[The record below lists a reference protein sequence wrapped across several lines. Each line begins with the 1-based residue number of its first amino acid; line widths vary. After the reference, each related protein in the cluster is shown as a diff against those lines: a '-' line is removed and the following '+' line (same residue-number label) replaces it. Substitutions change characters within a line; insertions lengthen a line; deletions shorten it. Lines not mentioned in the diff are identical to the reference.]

1 MVWGLNQSPHRH
13 YADSLGIEPITP
25 QSLLVVWVWE
35 QSPHRHYWSHPTV
48 TTGCVGL
55 GPVTPPSLMIVWV
68 WDQSPIVTTGCVG
81 LGPQSSTIPTLMVW
95 FLFCFV
101 FVGPQSF
108 HRSNA
113 DCVGLGP
120 PVCSLTVWVWVHS
133 QMVPI
138 RAQQTRASARNQ
150 SRNRDRAPRASTA
163 KADTTAIGRRQLQE
177 QPSGARDEP

>member
-35 QSPHRHYWSHPTV
+35 QSPHRHYWSHPTVTTGCVGLGPVTPLSLLESPHRHYWLCGSGTSHPTV

-120 PVCSLTVWVWVHS
+120 PVCSLTVWVWVH
-133 QMVPI
+133 P
-138 RAQQTRASARNQ
+138 SA
-150 SRNRDRAPRASTA
+150 A
-163 KADTTAIGRRQLQE
+163 
-177 QPSGARDEP
+177 